1 MTHFSKLYKMYMY
14 YFKNNPMLN
23 ITIVFHIYIYI
34 YIYIYTFLIDK
45 LV

>member
-14 YFKNNPMLN
+14 YLKKNPMLN

-34 YIYIYTFLIDK
+34 YTFLIDK